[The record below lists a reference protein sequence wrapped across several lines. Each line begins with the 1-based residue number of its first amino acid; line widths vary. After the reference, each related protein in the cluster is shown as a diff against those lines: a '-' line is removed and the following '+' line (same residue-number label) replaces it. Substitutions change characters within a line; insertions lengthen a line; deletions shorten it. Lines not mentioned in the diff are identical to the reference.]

1 MQILSNS
8 LFRLRAIFTGALTN
22 PDGPFQIVAIFR
34 RVLPDVKPQV
44 LANLLSVPALP
55 PMDYSIVSVA
65 TKEEGDASFDPYK
78 PCILDVF
85 LACIA
90 KALVVQIKTKLEEGG
105 KQQVTLNLDQLMS
118 QEGEAR

>member
-1 MQILSNS
+1 MVC
-8 LFRLRAIFTGALTN
+8 
-22 PDGPFQIVAIFR
+22 FQIVAIFR

-65 TKEEGDASFDPYK
+65 TKEEGDASFDPNK

-118 QEGEAR
+118 QEREAR